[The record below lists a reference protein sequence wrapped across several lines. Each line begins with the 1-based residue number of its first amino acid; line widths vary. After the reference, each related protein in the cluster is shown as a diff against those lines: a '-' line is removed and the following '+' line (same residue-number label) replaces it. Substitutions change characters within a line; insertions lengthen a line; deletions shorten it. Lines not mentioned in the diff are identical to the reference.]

1 MLLYNTIVT
10 EDKNFEK
17 STNEKKTEKKTDMD
31 GGRTGRSFCIW
42 DWPFISTITFFPKT
56 TLNGRKAGGYT
67 AQKVMD
73 QITEEIHSYQC

>member
-31 GGRTGRSFCIW
+31 GGRTGRSFVSGTGRLFPQSHFRT
-42 DWPFISTITFFPKT
+42 DRDISGLKLESFLQGTR
-56 TLNGRKAGGYT
+56 NC
-67 AQKVMD
+67 Q
-73 QITEEIHSYQC
+73 QIL

>member
-31 GGRTGRSFCIW
+31 GGRTGRSFV
-42 DWPFISTITFFPKT
+42 SGTGRLFPQSLFPENDIKWKKS
-56 TLNGRKAGGYT
+56 GRVYRAESDG
-67 AQKVMD
+67 
-73 QITEEIHSYQC
+73 

>member
-31 GGRTGRSFCIW
+31 GGRTGRSFVSGTGRL
-42 DWPFISTITFFPKT
+42 FTQSLFPEKAIKW
-56 TLNGRKAGGYT
+56 NKSGRVKRAE
-67 AQKVMD
+67 
-73 QITEEIHSYQC
+73 TEG